1 MTNWITK
8 LAHSTNGRP
17 LSQDETEMLV
27 DYVETLPDRLLAAKK
42 LEECQKWLVKHLSDY
57 IAPRAIEWGLPK
69 DPFATDF
76 ALCLTALV
84 HSMVCSDKEL
94 LIAEVI
100 LPFCETADAL
110 EVPRNI
116 FADLFDTAWH
126 ALCKRLDPR
135 SLQLLEP
142 SFTDVV
148 LGLRITEEWSKA
160 TVESN
165 IANAEKLLTPMEA

>member
-1 MTNWITK
+1 MTNWITN
-8 LAHSTNGRP
+8 LAHSSNGRP
-17 LSQDETEMLV
+17 LSQDETELLV
-27 DYVETLPDRLLAAKK
+27 DYVETLPDRLTAAKK

-57 IAPRAIEWGLPK
+57 IAPRAAEWGLPK
-69 DPFATDF
+69 DPFANDF
-76 ALCLTALV
+76 ALCLTALA
-84 HSMVCSDKEL
+84 HSMVCRDKEL

-116 FADLFDTAWH
+116 FADLFNTAWH

-148 LGLRITEEWSKA
+148 FGLRLTDELSVT

-165 IANAEKLLTPMEA
+165 IATSKNLLIPMEV